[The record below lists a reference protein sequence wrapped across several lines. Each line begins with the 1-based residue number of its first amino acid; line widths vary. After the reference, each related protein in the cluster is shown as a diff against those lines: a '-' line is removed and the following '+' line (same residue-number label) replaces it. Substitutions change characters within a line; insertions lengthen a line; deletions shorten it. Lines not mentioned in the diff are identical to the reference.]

1 MARIVGV
8 DIPNEKRAE
17 IAMTYIHGIGLKT
30 SQKILAATNV
40 DPNKRAKDLT
50 KEEINRVY
58 EYIEKNVMVEG
69 ALRQNVFQNIKRLKD
84 IRAYRGLRHK
94 AGLPVRGQNTKKNAR
109 TRKGKVKMAVGG
121 LKQKLTK
128 T

>member
-8 DIPNEKRAE
+8 DIPNEKRVE
-17 IAMTYIHGIGLKT
+17 VAMTYIHGIGLKT